1 MIRLLREF
9 RLIPVVLIATACL
22 FALKLVGLMFD
33 GKYILGRGSIRG
45 DNFIEVAI
53 EPQTQELSTQTVTLE
68 SWLPPKEKRSWVRNM
83 LGFLDTAAG
92 TSDGIAARN
101 NDVATTGSVGAKPA
115 AKEGKEGQPGEK
127 PMPKPSGTVIP
138 PDGNNRP
145 VSAAER
151 AILERLYER
160 RQELDKRAR
169 ELDMRENM
177 LKEAESKL
185 DVRMNELKALETQYG
200 PGGKKKEEAE
210 SARMK
215 GLVTMYENMKA
226 KDAAKIFDRLDIKVL
241 IEMATQINPRRM
253 SDIMAQMNPDA
264 AEKLTNELAAR
275 ATGTEKTVNP
285 SDLPKIEGKPSGS

>member
-33 GKYILGRGSIRG
+33 GKYVLGRGSIRG
-45 DNFIEVAI
+45 DNFIEVALA
-53 EPQTQELSTQTVTLE
+53 PQTQELSTQTVTLE
-68 SWLPPKEKRSWVRNM
+68 NWSPPKEKRSWVRNM
-83 LGFLDTAAG
+83 LGFLDTAAATG
-92 TSDGIAARN
+92 DATGARN
-101 NDVATTGSVGAKPA
+101 NDVTTTGSVGAKPA
-115 AKEGKEGQPGEK
+115 AEGKEGQAGEK
-127 PMPKPSGTVIP
+127 PAPKPSGTVISL
-138 PDGNNRP
+138 DGNNRP

-151 AILERLYER
+151 AILERLHER

-185 DVRMNELKALETQYG
+185 DARMNELKALETQFG

-210 SARMK
+210 AARMK

-275 ATGTEKTVNP
+275 ATGAEKTVNP